1 MSADRTVL
9 HCDLNNF
16 FASVE
21 CLSRP
26 DLQNCPVAVCGDP
39 ERRHGIVLAK
49 NEIAKRY
56 GVKTGEPL
64 HQAKAKCR
72 EIIFLPAHYHL
83 YAEYSEAVRSI
94 YRRFTDRIESFGID
108 ECWLDVTA
116 SKELFGTGETIAN
129 EIRALSKKELG
140 LTISAGVSFN
150 KIFAKMG
157 SDYKKPD
164 ATTVIT
170 RDNFKELLWKL
181 PVEDLMFVGKATAER
196 LHLFGMHKIGD
207 IALCDPKILE
217 QYFGKNG
224 MTLLNMANGKDPSPV
239 CHDSY
244 RRPPESVGNSV
255 TLPRDI
261 TQEEEAKA
269 VLYMLCD
276 SVASR
281 LRIHNLYATTLSVT
295 VKNSTLHTRSK
306 HLALKEATHL
316 TAAFYPQALR
326 IFRMMKEPGE
336 KIRSLGVCAE
346 RLTPAASF
354 QISLFDDSFKRAK
367 SEQLEETVD
376 ALRQKFGR
384 EIIGGAL
391 YLTHTDLTTDH
402 PLGRK
407 VSPFGK

>member
-1 MSADRTVL
+1 V
-9 HCDLNNF
+9 
-16 FASVE
+16 
-21 CLSRP
+21 
-26 DLQNCPVAVCGDP
+26 
-39 ERRHGIVLAK
+39 
-49 NEIAKRY
+49 AKRF

-64 HQAKAKCR
+64 HSARAKCPH
-72 EIIFLPAHYHL
+72 IVFLPAHYGL
-83 YAEYSEAVRSI
+83 YAEYSEQMRSI

-116 SKELFGTGETIAN
+116 SQGLFGDGKTIAN

-164 ATTVIT
+164 ATTLIT
-170 RDNFKELLWKL
+170 RDNYKELLWPL
-181 PVEDLMFVGKATAER
+181 PVEDLLFVGKATAER

-207 IALCDPKILE
+207 IALYDPKILE
-217 QYFGKNG
+217 KYFGKNG
-224 MTLLNMANGKDPSPV
+224 VTLYNMANGNDHLPV

-261 TQEEEAKA
+261 LKDEEAA
-269 VLYMLCD
+269 PVLYMLCD

-281 LRIHNLYATTLSVT
+281 LRAHGLYAAGLAVT
-295 VKNSTLHTRSK
+295 VKNSRLESRSK
-306 HLALKEATHL
+306 HLTLKEATHL
-316 TAAFYPQALR
+316 TSALYPKALSV
-326 IFRMMKEPGE
+326 FRMMKKEGE
-336 KIRSLGVCAE
+336 QYRSLGVCAE
-346 RLTPAASF
+346 HLTPAASF

-367 SEQLEETVD
+367 KEQLEETVD

-391 YLTHTDLTTDH
+391 YLTHQDLTTDH